1 MLSPEDTIVSFIII
15 YIYEHHYSFIG
26 INTHPSNPL
35 LLTLSQ
41 LVYVKLHVDEDYE
54 YDGDGHVPLGMVR
67 GELVKDEQE
76 EEEKTSVS
84 RELARTRAYR
94 NTFFRAGGKSSK
106 SKYYMG
112 GTKTYISKS
121 SKSKSSKSKS
131 SKGSG
136 RKKKKKGRNRKNR
149 KRRYPWEN

>member
-15 YIYEHHYSFIG
+15 YIYEHYSFIC
-26 INTHPSNPL
+26 THPSNPL
-35 LLTLSQ
+35 LLTLLQ

-54 YDGDGHVPLGMVR
+54 YDGVGDVPLGMVR
-67 GELVKDEQE
+67 GELVKDKEEEE

-84 RELARTRAYR
+84 RELARNRANR
-94 NTFFRAGGKSSK
+94 NTFYRRGGKSSK

-112 GTKTYISKS
+112 GTKTYSSKS

-131 SKGSG
+131 IKGSG
-136 RKKKKKGRNRKNR
+136 RKKKGRNKNR
-149 KRRYPWEN
+149 KRRYPWD

>member
-1 MLSPEDTIVSFIII
+1 M
-15 YIYEHHYSFIG
+15 
-26 INTHPSNPL
+26 
-35 LLTLSQ
+35 
-41 LVYVKLHVDEDYE
+41 YVKLHVDEDYE

-67 GELVKDEQE
+67 GELVKDKDEE

-84 RELARTRAYR
+84 RELTRTRAYR
-94 NTFFRAGGKSSK
+94 NTFYRRGGKSSK

-112 GTKTYISKS
+112 GAKTYSSKS

-131 SKGSG
+131 SKGGG
-136 RKKKKKGRNRKNR
+136 RKKKGRNRKNR